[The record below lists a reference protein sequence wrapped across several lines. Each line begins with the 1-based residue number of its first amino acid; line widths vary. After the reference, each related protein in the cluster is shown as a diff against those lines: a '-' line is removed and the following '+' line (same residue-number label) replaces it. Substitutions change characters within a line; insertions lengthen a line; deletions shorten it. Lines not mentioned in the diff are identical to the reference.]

1 MLERT
6 AGQRMNGV
14 SFGQDSYT
22 ELDFADDVSL
32 VVELLE
38 LLIPVLET
46 MASEATSLG
55 LEVNWQKTKVQ
66 ALGIRVNVPPTI
78 KVQGQQVA
86 VVDLFVYLG
95 SEIHSSTQKNT
106 PDIIRRS
113 DITRAAMQS
122 LDDHFWK
129 SCISIPT
136 KLEVV

>member
-1 MLERT
+1 MDWMLERT
-6 AGQRMNGV
+6 VGQGMNGV

-95 SEIHSSTQKNT
+95 SEIHSSTQKKH
-106 PDIIRRS
+106 S
-113 DITRAAMQS
+113 
-122 LDDHFWK
+122 
-129 SCISIPT
+129 
-136 KLEVV
+136 